1 MKLICDF
8 IFWMLIGTVMIVFTV
23 VILGF
28 IYSVLMMLLNI
39 MWAMLIIVLPITLI
53 LGLYYELKH

>member
-8 IFWMLIGTVMIVFTV
+8 IFWMLIGTMMIVFTV
-23 VILGF
+23 VLLGF

>member
-1 MKLICDF
+1 MKQIFDF
-8 IFWMLIGTVMIVFTV
+8 IFWMLIGTVITVFTV

-28 IYSVLMMLLNI
+28 IYSVLMLLLNI